1 MDKIDSIFWLT
12 LVGCAAG
19 VISAVSGLAQV
30 AIQWW
35 TLKEIGDLD
44 KTRND
49 WWERLEDGENY
60 KGVMRWLRFAMGKSS
75 K

>member
-1 MDKIDSIFWLT
+1 MDTLQAVFILT
-12 LVGCAAG
+12 LVGAVTGA
-19 VISAVSGLAQV
+19 ISALAGLAQV

-44 KTRND
+44 KTRSD
-49 WWERLEDGENY
+49 WWEKLEDGENY
-60 KGVMRWLRFAMGKSS
+60 RGVMRWLRFALGRSS